1 LYHLASGGSCSWY
14 EWARKILI
22 LGPNKDK
29 RLLKEVL
36 PINNNTFSTTAKR
49 PKKIPAYQK
58 NNLRILFF
66 LALPDWET
74 QLETCLSE
82 SYNVYVLGFEF
93 NR

>member
-36 PINNNTFSTTAKR
+36 PINTNTSYTTAKR
-49 PKKIPAYQK
+49 PKNTSLSKKQSK
-58 NNLRILFF
+58 DSFF